1 MDCCHE
7 RILFCETND
16 IGNFRSSKDTY
27 DFFDYL
33 GLFIFVTLDPKN
45 DVNSKIKVAR
55 TSFVTYRFK

>member
-7 RILFCETND
+7 RILFCETKD
-16 IGNFRSSKDTY
+16 IGNFCSSKDTY
-27 DFFDYL
+27 NVFDYL

-45 DVNSKIKVAR
+45 DVKVAR